1 MGCPLFKP
9 KLKALE
15 NSRIKRK
22 ILLVGLDGAGKT
34 TTLYQLKLNEFL
46 ETVTTIGLNVETIKH
61 KNLELLI
68 FDVGGQAR
76 SLWSYYFED
85 LDALIFVIDTTDFDR
100 IKIVREE
107 LLKCTEALKKRNYVL
122 LLYLNKQDVDKK
134 LDVIDVIEL
143 AGINEIEGVD
153 VIVQKCS
160 ALKGE
165 GLVEGLEKLSDY
177 FLLQEKILKN
187 QKKPQKIN

>member
-9 KLKALE
+9 KFKALQ
-15 NSRIKRK
+15 NSSIKRK

-34 TTLYQLKLNEFL
+34 TTLYRLKLNEL
-46 ETVTTIGLNVETIKH
+46 IETVTTIGLNVETIKH
-61 KNLELLI
+61 KNLELLV

-76 SLWSYYFED
+76 TLWSYYFED
-85 LDALIFVIDTTDFDR
+85 LDALIFVIDTTDYER

-107 LLKCTEALKKRNYVL
+107 LLKCTEALKNRNYVL
-122 LLYLNKQDVDKK
+122 LLYLNKQDHEKK
-134 LDVIDVIEL
+134 LDITEVIEL

-165 GLVEGLEKLSDY
+165 GLVEGLEKLVDY
-177 FLLQEKILKN
+177 FLLEEKTMQSRKTSE
-187 QKKPQKIN
+187 KK

>member
-9 KLKALE
+9 KLKALQ
-15 NSRIKRK
+15 NSSIKRK

-34 TTLYQLKLNEFL
+34 TTLYQLKLNEFM

-61 KNLELLI
+61 KNLELLV

-100 IKIVREE
+100 INIVKEE
-107 LLKCTEALKKRNYVL
+107 LLKCTEALKKKNYVL
-122 LLYLNKQDVDKK
+122 LLYLNKQDVEKK
-134 LDVIDVIEL
+134 LDITEVIEL

-160 ALKGE
+160 AAKGE
-165 GLVEGLEKLSDY
+165 GLVEGLEKLADY
-177 FLLQEKILKN
+177 FLLNEKLVKSTKIPD
-187 QKKPQKIN
+187 KK

>member
-1 MGCPLFKP
+1 MGCPLFRP
-9 KLKALE
+9 KFKALE
-15 NSRIKRK
+15 NSPIKRK

-34 TTLYQLKLNEFL
+34 TTLYQLKLNEFI

-61 KNLELLI
+61 KNLELLV

-85 LDALIFVIDTTDFDR
+85 LDALIFVIDTTDYER

-107 LLKCTEALKKRNYVL
+107 ILKCTEALKKRKYVL
-122 LLYLNKQDVDKK
+122 LVYLNKQDVEKRMD
-134 LDVIDVIEL
+134 ITEVIEL
-143 AGINEIEGVD
+143 AGLNEVEGVD

-165 GLVEGLEKLSDY
+165 GLVEGLEKLADY
-177 FLLQEKILKN
+177 FLLQDKMEKLKIGE
-187 QKKPQKIN
+187 KK